1 MATTSNLLDYA
12 LLAEKL
18 GVTIGTV
25 RTYNERARAH
35 RAKAAETGDISH
47 ILQGD
52 LPEPDGRHGQS
63 PYWFESTINR
73 WLKERPGQDHSNKRD
88 KLTKAQ
94 LQRREE
100 ALAHFRAQQ
109 S

>member
-1 MATTSNLLDYA
+1 MATTSTPLGYA
-12 LLAEKL
+12 ELAEKL

-35 RAKAAETGDISH
+35 RAKAAETGDVTH

-52 LPEPDGRHGQS
+52 LPEPDGRFGQS
-63 PYWFESTINR
+63 PYWHESTINR

-88 KLTKAQ
+88 KLTSAQ
-94 LQRREE
+94 KRRREE
-100 ALAHFRAQQ
+100 ALAHFKAQQ